1 MFDRLAGG
9 IYSLMLTNGIDK
21 SMNNLERKAI
31 VRFTYNPVT
40 VKWGEKKPDWKEVYL
55 QLRNDITYHK

>member
-40 VKWGEKKPDWKEVYL
+40 VK
-55 QLRNDITYHK
+55 